1 MPTAL
6 SHFQL
11 DKGSKFQL
19 DKGIHK
25 VRVGMGWDAGD
36 NFDLDAS
43 AFGLVYLNG
52 GKPTLYNDGS
62 HAVFYGN
69 KDIKQPDGRFV
80 TPDGSIIHSGDN
92 RTGAGDGDDE
102 VINIDFS
109 KLPAEI
115 SEIAIWVTIYEARKR
130 HQNFGLVQNS
140 YINLTDVEANAVLC
154 EYKLR
159 EGYGDALAVQVGSF
173 TKDSGNGNWTF
184 TAVGAGAAVEIGE
197 VINQY
202 V

>member
-1 MPTAL
+1 MP
-6 SHFQL
+6 HFQL
-11 DKGSKFQL
+11 EKGGKFQL
-19 DKGIHK
+19 DKGIQRVK
-25 VRVGMGWDAGD
+25 VAMGWDAGD

-43 AFGLVYLNG
+43 AFGLVHLNG
-52 GKPTLYNDGS
+52 GKPTFYNDGS

-69 KDIKQPDGRFV
+69 TSIKQPDGKFA

-102 VINIDFS
+102 VINVDFGKVPS
-109 KLPAEI
+109 DIA
-115 SEIAIWVTIYEARKR
+115 EIAIWVTIYKAHDR

-140 YINLTDVEANAVLC
+140 YIKLTDVDANSVMC

-173 TKDSGNGNWTF
+173 THDPSSSQWTF
-184 TAVGAGAAVEIGE
+184 TAVGAGAAVEI
-197 VINQY
+197 NQIVEQY
-202 V
+202 S